1 MLAKTQ
7 VTLIYFHLQILIK
20 NVEVNFFIHSFLKY
34 LSNVPVPLFNVPPA
48 DFPFVMAIWG
58 DIQNHF
64 TSKHDMC
71 NDQTDF
77 LFYFFQIFFSKL
89 QTSFNS
95 FFFICG
101 VLSHQSALEMS
112 DHFVFP

>member
-77 LFYFFQIFFSKL
+77 FILFFPNPLQ
-89 QTSFNS
+89 QTSNKFQQFFLHLWS
-95 FFFICG
+95 FEPSKRIRD
-101 VLSHQSALEMS
+101 E
-112 DHFVFP
+112 